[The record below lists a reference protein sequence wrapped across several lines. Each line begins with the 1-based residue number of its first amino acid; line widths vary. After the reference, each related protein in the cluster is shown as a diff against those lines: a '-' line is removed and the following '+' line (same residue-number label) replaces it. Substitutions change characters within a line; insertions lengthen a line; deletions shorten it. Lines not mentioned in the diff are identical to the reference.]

1 MQASKKPSLQ
11 KCEKKS
17 ATFLHYRLLQKRT
30 HTHAWTNTRE
40 KENRLN
46 WTSAQNNNWNENKH
60 MGE

>member
-1 MQASKKPSLQ
+1 MQASKNQAYKNAI
-11 KCEKKS
+11 KN
-17 ATFLHYRLLQKRT
+17 LLLFYTIGCCRNA